1 VEQVSEYLPVTGFVP
16 ALLKRWGIDTDAAKS
31 LVNNVDA
38 INAIGTI
45 TAKAVT
51 HSQ

>member
-1 VEQVSEYLPVTGFVP
+1 VEQVPKYLPVTGFVP
-16 ALLKRWGIDTDAAKS
+16 ALLKRWGADTDAAKS

-38 INAIGTI
+38 INAVGTI

-51 HSQ
+51 HPQ